1 MSIIENV
8 QGLLAPVLQAM
19 GYELY
24 ELSFVP
30 EGRDMRLTVRI
41 DKPGTRI
48 GLDQIVEVSER
59 LSKVLDDANLI
70 EVNYVLD
77 VSSAGAER
85 RIDLQDLPKYVGSYV
100 NLHLKNP
107 YKGLNTL
114 EGELTEV
121 HDGTLILSYRDKTR
135 TLKAE
140 IRLDDVDRARRA
152 IKF

>member
-24 ELSFVP
+24 ELNFVP

>member
-1 MSIIENV
+1 MSINESLFALI
-8 QGLLAPVLQAM
+8 QPALKDL

-30 EGRDMRLTVRI
+30 EGRDMRLSVRI
-41 DKPGTRI
+41 DKVGSRI
-48 GLDQIVEVSER
+48 GLDQIVSVSER
-59 LSKVLDDANLI
+59 LSEVLDKADLI
-70 EVNYVLD
+70 DVNYVLD

-85 RIDLQDLPKYVGSYV
+85 RIDIPDLERFVGSHV

-107 YKGLNTL
+107 HKGLNTL
-114 EGELTEV
+114 EGDLVEV
-121 HDGTLILSYRDKTR
+121 KDGTLILSYRDKTR

-140 IRLDDVDRARRA
+140 LRLDDVDRARLA

>member
-85 RIDLQDLPKYVGSYV
+85 RIDLQDLPKYIGSYV

>member
-1 MSIIENV
+1 MSIIESV
-8 QGLLAPVLQAM
+8 RTVLDPVLKQT

-30 EGRDMRLTVRI
+30 EGRDMRLSVRI
-41 DKPGTRI
+41 DKVGTRI
-48 GLDQIVEVSER
+48 GLDQIVAVSEL
-59 LSKVLDDANLI
+59 LSAALDKADLI
-70 EVNYVLD
+70 DVNYVLD

-85 RIDLQDLPKYVGSYV
+85 RIDIHDLPRFLGAHV
-100 NLHLKNP
+100 NLHLVNP

-114 EGELTEV
+114 EGDLIEADSEK
-121 HDGTLILSYRDKTR
+121 LILSYRDKTR

-140 IRLDDVDRARRA
+140 IRPGDVDRARLA

>member
-24 ELSFVP
+24 ELNFVP

-85 RIDLQDLPKYVGSYV
+85 RIDLQDLPKYIGSYV